1 MTALHRNKK
10 KTRNIIRSFELM
22 LLLHTVSVNAI
33 GLTAFEELGSTTNLQ
48 GYFANTPDYS
58 AY

>member
-1 MTALHRNKK
+1 
-10 KTRNIIRSFELM
+10 M
-22 LLLHTVSVNAI
+22 LLLHTVSVNVI